1 LNDYNIIIIQSFEF
15 VNSFFKNFGN
25 TIFKKHST
33 EKGCDMRRIR
43 LKHISFQ
50 TQMTVILPMILAVL
64 LFIGISTVA
73 RRREMEITK
82 TDPTTATTQTVIA
95 AEPIRILLM
104 IGKDAPKYLT
114 VAQVKGANAIE
125 CMPVTVADMT
135 EIYDKKGARGLKEAV
150 NAAYYV
156 QFTVDG
162 IREMLQYYGNGVT
175 VFLPQQVDFVDED
188 GLKVSFSAGENRV
201 SSNQAAEI
209 LMYYINKEKDSI
221 AEQMVA
227 QMWEDAIE
235 TYIVAGRDFQQDY
248 DALTQYADTD
258 IRISQFS
265 AVLPRLQNIRE

>member
-1 LNDYNIIIIQSFEF
+1 
-15 VNSFFKNFGN
+15 
-25 TIFKKHST
+25 
-33 EKGCDMRRIR
+33 MRRIR

-73 RRREMEITK
+73 RRREMETTK

-95 AEPIRILLM
+95 AEPICILLM